1 MKNLLNSAVFAILL
15 AAPMTASAGQGG
27 AIARVLRVTDP
38 VLSDAFRQAQEG
50 MPIFTVPA
58 PVSISPNDER
68 TSDTPAADY
77 LPLNKRVVYEYEY
90 TSSEFLGA
98 KVIRVEFLGYSEAE
112 KSAAVNMIIFNK
124 NKPKVSNFVIA
135 AGPTGIRSSDSPIYG
150 PRLEIPFPLAYNQ
163 TWHEGSDR
171 NRVAALNAK
180 VTVPAGVYSGCLKIT
195 TRLNGGEAGSAE
207 RYYAPGVGLVYEQ
220 LISEDRQD
228 TIKLTAYQLK

>member
-1 MKNLLNSAVFAILL
+1 MKNLFNSVVLTLFL
-15 AAPMTASAGQGG
+15 AAPMAATAGQG
-27 AIARVLRVTDP
+27 AIGSVLRVTDP
-38 VLSDAFRQAQEG
+38 ALAEAFRKAQDT
-50 MPIFTVPA
+50 MPTFTVPA

-98 KVIRVEFLGYSEAE
+98 KVIRVEFMGYSETE
-112 KSAAVNMIIFNK
+112 KSASVNMIIFNK

-135 AGPTGIRSSDSPIYG
+135 AGPSGIRSSDSPIYG
-150 PRLEIPFPLAYNQ
+150 PRLELPFPLAYSQ
-163 TWHEGSDR
+163 TWNEGSDR
-171 NRVAALNAK
+171 NRVAALNARI
-180 VTVPAGVYSGCLKIT
+180 TVPGGLYNGCLKIT
-195 TRLNGGEAGSAE
+195 TRLNGGEAGTAE

-220 LISEDRQD
+220 IISEDRQD